1 MPPNKNHYKERVQRR
16 KEEKAEESETPR
28 YRDRSKER
36 REDQNPDYEATE
48 LGFHAVAP
56 PEVTDGADEAVKSLH
71 RPVQKGVAV
80 VDESNESHV
89 VDVNYAG
96 SDSSCGRTN
105 VYHSSRLIKPANW
118 SIVEAAKAHQ
128 YIHWIVG
135 HNVVNMVEDVVKTEA
150 EVEVAT
156 IEEFLVV
163 TRKIEMA
170 EKKKEEG
177 NALFKAACKLKL
189 KDFKQVEKLCTK
201 VLELDSRNV
210 KAFYRRAQAYI
221 QLFEL
226 EKAEIDIRKAL
237 EIEPDNREV
246 KLKYKALKDKV
257 KECNKKDAKFYSTIF
272 SKQVKRSED
281 TVPMKDQENASVEV
295 VTAYWSQPTGVQH
308 SHESL
313 KAIVTEEIDGENSV
327 KDCDVSNDEE
337 ETASNDF
344 TVDAESK
351 ARRTTRSR
359 QHVSCDEL
367 VSDDDEVLNPSRRP
381 KTSSVF
387 YEFCAMEEKL
397 SDLPMLSKIAE
408 KKQEAI
414 EVETDAASET
424 LLGQI
429 GKPEVETDEASFVV
443 PEKEPELI
451 LSKETQAELVTV
463 ADEGV
468 NGTIAVSALEKVEEE
483 AETKE
488 VIATAEL
495 PSEEVVM
502 QLEVETLTDVE
513 DKGITEAKVTLS
525 QLKLAAAAMEVETL
539 VVFNPVEEEISIDSS
554 TKEAASEV
562 ISEKETVEVV
572 QEVISDEDITGE
584 ITSDLSFTKD
594 KLKQQTDC
602 LRSLFEESKKAVDE
616 KLKKKGYEVLFMV
629 DAFDP
634 YAVSAENE
642 KASLVYSV
650 GAVSGETIIAEVI
663 SRHIKNTQFVWES
676 KADRFYITTSGQVIG
691 ASEVEKEYVPPE
703 YVFRKE
709 SLNPGMMFLVDF
721 EKQTVV
727 NDEALRRPYEEWL
740 KRQKIELKVF
750 GIENAPAPDVYNL
763 KFTVRIP
770 EEQVICKYLPVSE
783 ETGKVN
789 NNDNEV
795 KFRSEG
801 IG

>member
-1 MPPNKNHYKERVQRR
+1 M
-16 KEEKAEESETPR
+16 
-28 YRDRSKER
+28 
-36 REDQNPDYEATE
+36 
-48 LGFHAVAP
+48 
-56 PEVTDGADEAVKSLH
+56 
-71 RPVQKGVAV
+71 
-80 VDESNESHV
+80 
-89 VDVNYAG
+89 
-96 SDSSCGRTN
+96 
-105 VYHSSRLIKPANW
+105 
-118 SIVEAAKAHQ
+118 
-128 YIHWIVG
+128 
-135 HNVVNMVEDVVKTEA
+135 
-150 EVEVAT
+150 
-156 IEEFLVV
+156 
-163 TRKIEMA
+163 
-170 EKKKEEG
+170 
-177 NALFKAACKLKL
+177 
-189 KDFKQVEKLCTK
+189 
-201 VLELDSRNV
+201 
-210 KAFYRRAQAYI
+210 
-221 QLFEL
+221 
-226 EKAEIDIRKAL
+226 
-237 EIEPDNREV
+237 
-246 KLKYKALKDKV
+246 
-257 KECNKKDAKFYSTIF
+257 
-272 SKQVKRSED
+272 
-281 TVPMKDQENASVEV
+281 
-295 VTAYWSQPTGVQH
+295 
-308 SHESL
+308 
-313 KAIVTEEIDGENSV
+313 
-327 KDCDVSNDEE
+327 
-337 ETASNDF
+337 SNDF

-351 ARRTTRSR
+351 ARRSTRSS
-359 QHVSCDEL
+359 HVFCDEL

-381 KTSSVF
+381 TTSSVF

-424 LLGQI
+424 LLGQT

-451 LSKETQAELVTV
+451 LSKETQVSAREAVIAEELIEQPEKKKEPRYATKSQAELVTV

-468 NGTIAVSALEKVEEE
+468 SGTIAVSALEKVEEE

-495 PSEEVVM
+495 PSDEVVV

-525 QLKLAAAAMEVETL
+525 QLKLAAAAMEVEAL

-642 KASLVYSV
+642 MASLVYSV

-663 SRHIKNTQFVWES
+663 SGHIEDTQFVWES
-676 KADRFYITTSGQVIG
+676 KADRFYITASGQVIG

-721 EKQTVV
+721 EQQTVV
-727 NDEALRRPYEEWL
+727 NDEALRRPYGEWL

-750 GIENAPAPDVYNL
+750 GIENAPALDVYNL

-770 EEQVICKYLPVSE
+770 EEQVLSKYLPVSE
-783 ETGKVN
+783 EIGKVN

-795 KFRSEG
+795 KFPSEG